1 MMFIL
6 ETNYRKKKDEGY
18 VINLEEYADV
28 GTTWIALFCNS
39 SEIAYFDRF
48 GVEHVP
54 EEIREFIGNKNI
66 IANILRVQAKNSVMC
81 GYF

>member
-28 GTTWIALFCNS
+28 GTNWIALF
-39 SEIAYFDRF
+39 
-48 GVEHVP
+48 
-54 EEIREFIGNKNI
+54 
-66 IANILRVQAKNSVMC
+66 
-81 GYF
+81 